1 MTTKNRMHA
10 LAGLLLSV
18 AIVTVSTL
26 GSVQCVFART
36 IEFNVDTGKN
46 SATAGT
52 KTVKKDTVT
61 KKGSVA
67 GISYDKLVMANVE
80 EAVNVRSEASE
91 KSSLIGKFYKECGG
105 EILERSNGWTKVK
118 TGSLT
123 GWIKDTYLLF
133 GDEAV
138 KLAESVAAKTA
149 ISNTSALRVRKDK
162 STNSEIL
169 SLLAE
174 GDRIEAVSEDGE
186 WVQVEFSDGETGYV
200 KAEYV
205 TVEDSLDYGESVE
218 QIKEREDAV
227 KKEKEEADK
236 AAAAADKKANQKL
249 TQSTE
254 ATNNGAIA
262 GDVNDTLLLA
272 ALIQAESGNEPYAGQ
287 VSVGTVCMNR
297 LRTGKYGPSL
307 YNVIYAK
314 GQFGPA
320 SSGLVAKIYAQ
331 GPKQQ
336 CIQAA
341 QEAMSG
347 VSYIGTATHF
357 RNVKSGASGIAI
369 GNHVFW

>member
-1 MTTKNRMHA
+1 MKTKNKMHA
-10 LAGLLLSV
+10 VAALLLSLV
-18 AIVTVSTL
+18 IIAANTM

-36 IEFNVDTGKN
+36 IEFNINTGKAF
-46 SATAGT
+46 SGST
-52 KTVKKDTVT
+52 KKTKKDTLT
-61 KKGSVA
+61 KSGSVA

-91 KSSLIGKFYKECGG
+91 KSTLVGKFYKECGG
-105 EILERSNGWTKVK
+105 EIIERSNGWTKLK

-123 GWIKDTYLLF
+123 GWVKDTYLMF

-138 KLAESVAAKTA
+138 KFAESVSQKTA
-149 ISNTSALRVRKDK
+149 ISKTSALRVRKSK

-174 GDRIEAVSEDGE
+174 GDRIEALAEEGE
-186 WVQVEFSDGETGYV
+186 WVKVEFSDGETGYV

-205 TVEDSLDYGESVE
+205 RVEDSLDSGESLE
-218 QIKEREDAV
+218 QIKEREDAT

-236 AAAAADKKANQKL
+236 AASSNIKGSEKNTAPTAV
-249 TQSTE
+249 
-254 ATNNGAIA
+254 TNNGAIA

-272 ALIQAESGNEPYAGQ
+272 ALIQAEAGSQPYEGQ
-287 VSVGTVCMNR
+287 VSVGTVVMNR
-297 LRTGKYGPSL
+297 LRTGKYGPSI

-320 SSGLVAKIYAQ
+320 SSGQVARIYAA
-331 GPKQQ
+331 GPKAS

-341 QEAMSG
+341 TDAMNG

-357 RNVKSGASGIAI
+357 RNIKSGYTGIVI
-369 GNHVFW
+369 GSHVFW

>member
-1 MTTKNRMHA
+1 MA
-10 LAGLLLSV
+10 ALLLSV
-18 AIVTVSTL
+18 AIVVAGTW

-36 IEFNVDTGKN
+36 IEFKIDTGK
-46 SATAGT
+46 AGAAKST
-52 KTVKKDTVT
+52 TTVKKDTVT

-91 KSSLIGKFYKECGG
+91 KSELIGKFYKECGG

-138 KLAESVAAKTA
+138 KLAESVAQKTA
-149 ISNTSALRVRKDK
+149 ISKTSALRVRKDK

-169 SLLAE
+169 SLMAE

-186 WVQVEFSDGETGYV
+186 WVKVEFSDGETGYV

-218 QIKEREDAV
+218 EIKNKEEAV
-227 KKEKEEADK
+227 KKDKEEADK
-236 AAAAADKKANQKL
+236 ATSSNQK
-249 TQSTE
+249 TSQPA

-272 ALIQAESGNEPYAGQ
+272 ALIQAESGYETYAGQ
-287 VSVGTVCMNR
+287 VAVGSVVMNR
-297 LRTGKYGPSL
+297 LRTGKYGPSI

-320 SSGLVAKIYAQ
+320 GSGKVAQIYAA
-331 GPKQQ
+331 GPKPI
-336 CIQAA
+336 CVQAA

-357 RNVKSGASGIAI
+357 RNVRSGMQGIVI